1 MMTKRAYPLR
11 IPSGLLELADLKS
24 AEERTERAIAL
35 RQWLYL
41 GAEDYVLQL
50 LARGRISISRAA
62 EFLELSIYDVHQICQ
77 ERGVAIGA
85 TVEQFDRSMEVADA
99 LPWKREDD

>member
-1 MMTKRAYPLR
+1 MTKRAYPLR

-24 AEERTERAIAL
+24 AEERTERSIAL

-50 LARGRISISRAA
+50 VGRGRISLSRAA
-62 EFLELSIYDVHQICQ
+62 EFLELSIYDLQHLCQ

-85 TVEQFDRSMEVADA
+85 TADQFDQALQTADTLA
-99 LPWKREDD
+99 WPPREA